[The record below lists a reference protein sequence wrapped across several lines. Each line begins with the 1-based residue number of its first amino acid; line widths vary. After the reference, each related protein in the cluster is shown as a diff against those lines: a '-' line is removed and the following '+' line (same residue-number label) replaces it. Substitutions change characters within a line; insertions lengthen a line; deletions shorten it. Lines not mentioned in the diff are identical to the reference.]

1 LCARSRDGLESMRE
15 DLCKAHTG
23 LEVQTFPLDV
33 ADALAV
39 SDMVTSTKK
48 SLGRIDVLFNNAGIY
63 KPGTSQVSLEDFSLM
78 LEVNLKAA
86 FHFISLV
93 VPIMKEQKSGTII
106 NIASRSGK
114 IAKPETGGY
123 AASKFGL
130 IGLNEALHRELSSQG
145 IRVSAICPGWVDTE
159 MGSASGLTS
168 QDMLSTDDIVKTVRW
183 ILSLSA
189 PACVKEIFV
198 ETIKQV
204 G

>member
-1 LCARSRDGLESMRE
+1 MR
-15 DLCKAHTG
+15 
-23 LEVQTFPLDV
+23 F
-33 ADALAV
+33 
-39 SDMVTSTKK
+39 
-48 SLGRIDVLFNNAGIY
+48 Y
-63 KPGTSQVSLEDFSLM
+63 KLGTSQISFEDLSHM
-78 LEVNLKAA
+78 LDINLKAA

-123 AASKFGL
+123 AASQFGL
-130 IGLNEALHRELSSQG
+130 IGLNEALYRELSSEG
-145 IRVSAICPGWVDTE
+145 IRVTAICPGWVDTE

-168 QDMLSTDDIVKTVRW
+168 ADMLSTEDIVKTVRW
-183 ILSLSA
+183 LLSLST